1 MLCAEKA
8 RQCSS
13 CSATAQLNIAP
24 LVSNRPEILQSAAA
38 IILTLLIQ
46 FVSATHRSVPEL
58 LRQHS
63 YTVHDLVSCLSLSS
77 QLKMVDLCRVWM
89 LSRRLCCAT
98 RRSWRR
104 WWPRPAGEASLSAAN
119 PRPSCSL
126 FRSSPRGRAR
136 RLTSPMIVFLRSS
149 ATDNLRL
156 HQIPHRKLVNSTH
169 LHSNDKL

>member
-104 WWPRPAGEASLSAAN
+104 WWPRPAGEASLSAAH
-119 PRPSCSL
+119 PRPSCSW

-136 RLTSPMIVFLRSS
+136 RLRWWCSSLRSS

-156 HQIPHRKLVNSTH
+156 HQNPHRKLVNSTH

>member
-77 QLKMVDLCRVWM
+77 QLGRVECECY
-89 LSRRLCCAT
+89 R
-98 RRSWRR
+98 
-104 WWPRPAGEASLSAAN
+104 GGSAAPQEGADDADDLDQLEKQAYQPPTPAPAAVGSALVPAAARGDSDDGVPPSAAP
-119 PRPSCSL
+119 PRTTYD
-126 FRSSPRGRAR
+126 F
-136 RLTSPMIVFLRSS
+136 IK
-149 ATDNLRL
+149 
-156 HQIPHRKLVNSTH
+156 IPTVNS
-169 LHSNDKL
+169 